1 VINMTD
7 ASKTAT
13 SDTTY
18 NLISV
23 TYHALQAV
31 DTYHT
36 YARDAAES
44 GDTQLQGILE
54 TAIEAQKQLA
64 TRAKE
69 LLTARLSEG
78 GKS

>member
-1 VINMTD
+1 MTGG
-7 ASKTAT
+7 SKSST

-31 DTYHT
+31 DSYHI

-44 GDTQLQGILE
+44 GDTELAGILE

-78 GKS
+78 KS